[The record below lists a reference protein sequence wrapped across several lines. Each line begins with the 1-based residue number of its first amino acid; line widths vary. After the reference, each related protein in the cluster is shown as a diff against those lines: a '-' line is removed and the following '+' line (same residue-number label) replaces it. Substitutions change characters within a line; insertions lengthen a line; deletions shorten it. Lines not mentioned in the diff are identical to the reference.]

1 MRNTALM
8 VTVAITLG
16 AISNLI
22 PFVLMVPVAH
32 AGEEAIPMVRVPD
45 ITGGASGCVID
56 VDAILKPLGLKSKGI
71 AVHGPVDPDAKDI
84 GCAYRQSP
92 KPGTMVKKGTVI
104 RYRSW
109 WEAEQ

>member
-1 MRNTALM
+1 MRNKALM
-8 VTVAITLG
+8 VAVTITLG
-16 AISNLI
+16 TISNLI
-22 PFVLMVPVAH
+22 PFASLAPVVH
-32 AGEEAIPMVRVPD
+32 ASEKATPMVRVPD

-92 KPGTMVKKGTVI
+92 RPGTMVKKGTVI
-104 RYRSW
+104 KYRSW
-109 WEAEQ
+109 WEAE

>member
-1 MRNTALM
+1 MA
-8 VTVAITLG
+8 VAITLG
-16 AISNLI
+16 TISNLI
-22 PFVLMVPVAH
+22 PFASIAPAVY
-32 AGEEAIPMVRVPD
+32 AGEEATPMVRVPD
-45 ITGGASGCVID
+45 ITGGTSGCVID
-56 VDAILKPLGLKSKGI
+56 IDAILKPLGLKSKGI